1 MKQTLND
8 SKNEAAEKKLLNTIV
23 DWVGANKRVF
33 WKYEVSCF
41 YKTYKLSVANLPNP
55 SVEDIRVISE
65 NRLLNNDQK
74 KKLCTIIKKACS
86 GAGGLNNS
94 RVTFKI
100 DFDNDRVVASAVPA

>member
-1 MKQTLND
+1 MKNTVTD
-8 SKNEAAEKKLLNTIV
+8 SKNEAAEKKLLNSII
-23 DWVGANKRVF
+23 DWVGANKKVF

-74 KKLCTIIKKACS
+74 KKLCTSIKKACA
-86 GAGGLNNS
+86 GAVGLDNS
-94 RVTFKI
+94 RITVKI
-100 DFDNDRVVASAVPA
+100 DFDNDRVVASALPA

>member
-1 MKQTLND
+1 MNHAEKDSMK
-8 SKNEAAEKKLLNTIV
+8 EAAEKKLLTSII

-55 SVEDIRVISE
+55 EVEDIRVISE
-65 NRLLNNDQK
+65 NRLLNDDQK
-74 KKLCTIIKKACS
+74 KKLCSIIKKACS
-86 GAGGLNNS
+86 GANGLINS

-100 DFDNDRVVASAVPA
+100 DFDNDRVVASAVPS